1 MPARALLMLRR
12 FHAVRLVALLIVLA
26 LVACRS
32 SEKPTLIIGGIPDE
46 EVSIL
51 ETRFGGVARY
61 LSHETGLDVKYQ
73 PSISYAAL
81 VTAFEHGD
89 VGLAWFGGLTGV
101 QARIAAPGA
110 EAFAQRPRDRE
121 FRSVFIVGK
130 GSSAAS
136 LQQLKGLSFTFGSE
150 SSTSGHLMPRYVMV
164 EAGIDP
170 ERDLKGKPSYSGS
183 HDKTWKLVEAGT
195 FDAGVLN
202 QAVWDR
208 AVEQGQVNTT
218 RVRPI
223 LVTPPYF
230 DYHWVIGPGIDKVYG
245 DGTAARIKKALLSM
259 NGKDPDNART
269 LELFQTDSFIA
280 TNNENYAAIES
291 TARRLGLIQ

>member
-1 MPARALLMLRR
+1 MSSPVLSVSFR
-12 FHAVRLVALLIVLA
+12 FLAVALLILA
-26 LVACRS
+26 AIGCGS
-32 SEKPTLIIGGIPDE
+32 SAKPTLLIGGIPDE

-61 LSHETGLDVKYQ
+61 LSRETGLDVKYQ

-101 QARIAAPGA
+101 QARLAAPGA
-110 EAFAQRPRDRE
+110 EAIAQRPRDQE
-121 FRSVFIVGK
+121 FRSVFIVDK
-130 GSSAAS
+130 GVTAAS
-136 LQQLKGLSFTFGSE
+136 LAELRGLSFTFGSE
-150 SSTSGHLMPRYVMV
+150 SSTSGHLMPRYFMV
-164 EAGIDP
+164 QAGIDP

-208 AVEQGQVNTT
+208 AVEHGQVDTT
-218 RVRPI
+218 KVEAI
-223 LVTPPYF
+223 YVTPPYF
-230 DYHWVIGPGIDKVYG
+230 DYHWIVGPGVDKVYG
-245 DGTAARIKKALLSM
+245 NGTAARIKRALLSM
-259 NGKDPDNART
+259 NGTDADISRT
-269 LELFQTDSFIA
+269 LQLFQTGSFIE
-280 TNNENYAAIES
+280 TSNENYAAIES
-291 TARRLGLIQ
+291 TARTLGLIR

>member
-1 MPARALLMLRR
+1 MLMSFFGSAPLRFCLAAIIAL
-12 FHAVRLVALLIVLA
+12 AVAGCV
-26 LVACRS
+26 S
-32 SEKPTLIIGGIPDE
+32 SEKPALLIGGIPDE

-51 ETRFGGVARY
+51 EERFGDIARY
-61 LSHETGLDVKYQ
+61 LSDETGLVVRYQ

-121 FRSVFIVGK
+121 FRSVFIVGR
-130 GSSAAS
+130 GVSAAS
-136 LQQLKGLSFTFGSE
+136 LRALRGLSFTFGSE
-150 SSTSGHLMPRYVMV
+150 SSTSGHLMPRYFMV
-164 EAGIDP
+164 DAGIDP
-170 ERDLKGKPSYSGS
+170 ERDLKGKPPYSGS

-208 AVEQGQVNTT
+208 AVQQGQVDTT
-218 RVRPI
+218 KVQAI
-223 LVTPPYF
+223 YVTPPYF
-230 DYHWVIGPGIDKVYG
+230 DYHWIVGPKVDEVYG
-245 DGTAARIKKALLSM
+245 SGTAERIKRALLSM
-259 NGKDPDNART
+259 NASNVEAART
-269 LELFQTDSFIA
+269 LGLFQTDSFIE
-280 TNNENYAAIES
+280 TTNENYAAIES
-291 TARRLGLIQ
+291 TARTLGLIQ